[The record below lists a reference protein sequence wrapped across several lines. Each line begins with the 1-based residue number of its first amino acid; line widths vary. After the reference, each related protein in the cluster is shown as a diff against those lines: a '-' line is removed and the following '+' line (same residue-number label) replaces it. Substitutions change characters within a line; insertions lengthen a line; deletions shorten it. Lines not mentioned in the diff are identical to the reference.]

1 MIHTILNAPYWQ
13 LISFLGRG
21 DPPLIIKI
29 LAINTIFFM
38 LFIVRRMRGVPTMRN
53 NVAIRVQTMLIIANA
68 LFVFQQ
74 EIQTVFKYIL

>member
-13 LISFLGRG
+13 LIGFLGRG